1 MASNILIKRSTG
13 STAPG
18 SITFGELAITTG
30 ANGTQANAGDRLF
43 VGDNNGAAQ
52 IVGGRYF
59 MDMLDH
65 VHGTLTAS
73 SSVLVDS
80 NSKIDQWNVD
90 DITLDAN
97 VITTSTTDADLIFRA
112 NGTGKLVI
120 EDGQELEFG
129 TTGDVELSFNDS
141 DAVLDIKRV
150 AGTPDLR
157 IADDMKLNFGNTK
170 DASIRYDETTSD
182 KIQVEGA
189 DWNYAT
195 GVQVNYADTTD
206 ASNVATASVSFAGGI
221 GVAATAWIKD
231 LKVDDNTVIGTADTD
246 TLEVNATTTF
256 QNGVTFN
263 GTTNISGN
271 TTQSGSIE
279 IDNLKLD
286 GNVLSTINSIQELI
300 IDPFPAGGDADGLVI
315 IKGDLQIDGTT
326 TTVNSASMSVND
338 PTIELGDP
346 TTPVTVK
353 TLATFAG
360 NATVDVQVDAVE
372 QLSVGDSITG
382 TGIPGG
388 TTISA
393 INTGSKTL
401 TLSAAITA
409 DQVVGATLTTVRGAD
424 DAMDRGVKIHYNASG
439 TNKFGFFGYDRT
451 GGADGLGAWT
461 FIEEATD
468 TGTVF
473 GLAGANRGTV
483 LIGDLELD
491 TDLEVQFGGTGAS
504 TFTTNGIVFGNGAS
518 PMQVTA
524 AANMASPGTGDDATT
539 SYQVL
544 TVTSAGVPVW
554 TNTLDGGT
562 F

>member
-18 SITFGELAITTG
+18 TITFGELAITTG

-65 VHGTLTAS
+65 VHGTVTAS
-73 SSVLVDS
+73 SAAIVDS
-80 NSKIDQWNVD
+80 NSKVDQWLVD
-90 DITLDAN
+90 DISLNAN

-189 DWNYAT
+189 DWNYGT
-195 GVQVNYADTTD
+195 GVQVNIADTTD
-206 ASNVATASVSFAGGI
+206 ASNVATAAFTVAGGI
-221 GVAATAWIKD
+221 GVAATAYIKD
-231 LKVDDNTVIGTADTD
+231 LNVDDNTTIGTASGDSLT
-246 TLEVNATTTF
+246 VNATTTF
-256 QNGVTFN
+256 QNQVTFN
-263 GTTNISGN
+263 GTTNISGS
-271 TTQSGSIE
+271 TQQTGDIQ

-286 GNVLSTINSIQELI
+286 GNTLSTINSVQELI
-300 IDPFPAGGDADGLVI
+300 LDPDPTTDAGGLVI

-346 TTPVTVK
+346 TTPVTL
-353 TLATFAG
+353 TAEAAG
-360 NATVDVQVDAVE
+360 GQAIVVVDAID
-372 QLSVGDSITG
+372 QLQVGDAVTST
-382 TGIPGG
+382 TAGIPNS
-388 TTISA
+388 TVINA
-393 INTGSKTL
+393 INTGTKAV
-401 TLSAAITA
+401 TLSNNLSQTMASGS
-409 DQVVGATLTTVRGAD
+409 VLVTVSGAD
-424 DAMDRGVKIHYNASG
+424 DALDRGVKVHYNLSG

-451 GGADGLGAWT
+451 GGADGAGAWT
-461 FIEEATD
+461 FIEDATD
-468 TGTVF
+468 SNTVF
-473 GLAGANRGTV
+473 GVTGNRGTV
-483 LIGDLELD
+483 VLGDLELD

-504 TFTTNGIVFGNGAS
+504 TWTTNGIVYGNGTN

-524 AANMASPGTGDDATT
+524 AANMASPGTGTDITT
-539 SYQVL
+539 SRQVL
-544 TVTSAGVPVW
+544 TVTAAGVPVW
-554 TNTLDGGT
+554 TDTIDGGT

>member
-18 SITFGELAITTG
+18 TITYGELALTTG

-43 VGDNNGAAQ
+43 AGDNNGAAQ

-59 MDMLDH
+59 CDMLDH

-80 NSKIDQWNVD
+80 NSKIDTWNVD

-129 TTGDVELSFNDS
+129 TTGDVEFVFNDS
-141 DAVLDIKRV
+141 DAVVDIKRV

-157 IADDMKLNFGNTK
+157 IADDMKLHFGNTK
-170 DASIRYDETTSD
+170 DASIYYDETTTD
-182 KIQVEGA
+182 KIQIEGA
-189 DWNYAT
+189 DWNFAT
-195 GVQVNYADTTD
+195 GVTLNIADTTD
-206 ASNVATASVSFAGGI
+206 ASNVSTASTTFAGGI
-221 GVAATAWIKD
+221 GVAATAWVKD
-231 LKVDDNTVIGTADTD
+231 LKVDDNTVLGTANTD
-246 TLEVNATTTF
+246 TLTVNATTTF

-263 GTTNISGN
+263 GVTNISGN
-271 TTQSGSIE
+271 TSQTGQIE

-286 GNVLSTINSIQELI
+286 GNTLSTINNIQELI
-300 IDPFPAGGDADGLVI
+300 IDPYPAGGDADGLVI

-372 QLSVGDSITG
+372 QLQAGDAVTG

-388 TTISA
+388 TTIAS
-393 INTGSKTL
+393 INTGTKTI
-401 TLSAAITA
+401 TLSAAITT
-409 DQVVGATLTTVRGAD
+409 DQVVGATLVTTRGAD
-424 DAMDRGVKIHYNASG
+424 DAMDRGVKVHYNVSG
-439 TNKFGFFGYDRT
+439 ANKFGFFGYDRT
-451 GGADGLGAWT
+451 GGGDGAGAWT

-473 GLAGANRGTV
+473 GITGNRGTV
-483 LIGDLELD
+483 VIGDLELD
-491 TDLEVQFGGTGAS
+491 TDLEVQYGGTGVS
-504 TFTTNGIVFGNGAS
+504 TFTQYGIPYGDAAN
-518 PMQVTA
+518 PLQVTA
-524 AANMASPGTGDDATT
+524 AANMASPGTGNDATT

-544 TVTSAGVPVW
+544 TVTSGGVPVW
-554 TNTLDGGT
+554 TNTIDGGT

>member
-18 SITFGELAITTG
+18 SITYGELAVTTG
-30 ANGTQANAGDRLF
+30 ANGTQANAGDRVF

-52 IVGGRYF
+52 VVGGRYF
-59 MDMLDH
+59 TDLLDH
-65 VHGTLTAS
+65 VHGTITAS
-73 SSVLVDS
+73 SAVLLDS
-80 NSKIDQWNVD
+80 NLKVDNWNVD
-90 DITLDAN
+90 DINLNAN
-97 VITTSTTDADLIFRA
+97 VITTSTTDSDLVFRA

-129 TTGDVELSFNDS
+129 TTGDVEFVFNDS
-141 DAVLDIKRV
+141 DAVVDIKRV

-157 IADDMKLNFGNTK
+157 IADDMKLHFGNTK
-170 DASIRYDETTSD
+170 DASIYYDETTSD

-189 DWNYAT
+189 DWNYAV
-195 GVQVNYADTTD
+195 GVTASYADTTD
-206 ASNVATASVSFAGGI
+206 ASNVATASVTFAGGI
-221 GVAATAWIKD
+221 GISATTWTKD
-231 LKVDDNTVIGTADTD
+231 LKVDDNTTLGTAAGDLLT
-246 TLEVNATTTF
+246 VNATTTF

-263 GTTNISGN
+263 GQTTITG
-271 TTQSGSIE
+271 TTQQTGQIE
-279 IDNLKLD
+279 VDNLKLD
-286 GNVLSTINSIQELI
+286 GNTLSTINAIQELI
-300 IDPFPAGGDADGLVI
+300 IDPYPAGGDADGLVI

-360 NATVDVQVDAVE
+360 NATTAVQVDSVE
-372 QLSVGDSITG
+372 QLQAGDAITG

-388 TTISA
+388 TTIAS
-393 INTGSKTL
+393 INTGTKTL

-409 DQVVGATLTTVRGAD
+409 DQVVGATLVTVRGAD
-424 DAMDRGVKIHYNASG
+424 DAMDRGVKVHYNTSG

-451 GGADGLGAWT
+451 GGNDGAGAWT
-461 FIEEATD
+461 FIEDATD

-473 GLAGANRGTV
+473 GVTGNRGTV
-483 LIGDLELD
+483 VLGDLELD
-491 TDLEVQFGGTGAS
+491 NDLVVQYGGTGAS
-504 TFTTNGIVFGNGAS
+504 TFNTNGIIYGNGTGAL
-518 PMQVTA
+518 QVTE
-524 AANMASPGTGDDATT
+524 AANMASPGTTPDMAE
-539 SYQVL
+539 SYQIL
-544 TVTSAGVPVW
+544 TVTSGGVPVW
-554 TNTLDGGT
+554 TNTIDGGT

>member
-18 SITFGELAITTG
+18 SITYGELAVTTG
-30 ANGTQANAGDRLF
+30 ANGTQANAGDRVF

-52 IVGGRYF
+52 VVGGRYF
-59 MDMLDH
+59 TDLLDH
-65 VHGTLTAS
+65 VHGTITAS
-73 SSVLVDS
+73 SAVLLDS
-80 NSKIDQWNVD
+80 NLKVDNWNVD
-90 DITLDAN
+90 DINLNAN
-97 VITTSTTDADLIFRA
+97 VITTSTTDSDLVFRA

-129 TTGDVELSFNDS
+129 TTGDVEFVFNDS
-141 DAVLDIKRV
+141 DAVVDIKRV

-157 IADDMKLNFGNTK
+157 IADDMKLHFGNTK
-170 DASIRYDETTSD
+170 DASIYYDETTSD

-189 DWNYAT
+189 DWNYAV
-195 GVQVNYADTTD
+195 GVTASYADTTD
-206 ASNVATASVSFAGGI
+206 ASNVATASVTFAGGI
-221 GVAATAWIKD
+221 GISATTWTKD
-231 LKVDDNTVIGTADTD
+231 LKVDDNTTLGTANTD
-246 TLEVNATTTF
+246 ILTVNATTTF

-263 GTTNISGN
+263 GQTNISGS
-271 TTQSGSIE
+271 TQQTGDIQ

-286 GNVLSTINSIQELI
+286 GNTLSTINSIQELI

-338 PTIELGDP
+338 PTIELADP

-360 NATVDVQVDAVE
+360 NATVDVILDTVE
-372 QLSVGDSITG
+372 QLQVGNSITG

-393 INTGSKTL
+393 INTGTKTI

-409 DQVVGATLTTVRGAD
+409 DQVVGATLVSVRGAD

-451 GGADGLGAWT
+451 GGNDGAGAWT
-461 FIEEATD
+461 FIEDATD

-473 GLAGANRGTV
+473 GVTGNRGTV
-483 LIGDLELD
+483 VLGDLELD
-491 TDLEVQFGGTGAS
+491 TDLAVQYGGSGASSFNTNGIIYGNGTGAL
-504 TFTTNGIVFGNGAS
+504 
-518 PMQVTA
+518 QVTE
-524 AANMASPGTGDDATT
+524 AANMASPGTTPDMAE
-539 SYQVL
+539 SYQIL
-544 TVTSAGVPVW
+544 TVTSGGVPVW
-554 TNTLDGGT
+554 TNTIDGGT

>member
-13 STAPG
+13 TTAPG
-18 SITFGELAITTG
+18 SITFGELAVTTG
-30 ANGTQANAGDRLF
+30 ANGTQANAGDRIF

-73 SSVLVDS
+73 SSVIVDS
-80 NSKIDQWNVD
+80 NSKIDVWNVD
-90 DITLDAN
+90 DITLN
-97 VITTSTTDADLIFRA
+97 SNIITTSTTDADLIFRA

-129 TTGDVELSFNDS
+129 TTGDVEFSFNDS

-150 AGTPDLR
+150 TGTPDLR

-189 DWNYAT
+189 DWNYGT
-195 GVQVNYADTTD
+195 GVQINIADTTD
-206 ASNVATASVSFAGGI
+206 ASNVNTAAFTVAGGI
-221 GVAATAWIKD
+221 GVAATAHIKD
-231 LKVDDNTVIGTADTD
+231 LNVDDNTTIGTASTD
-246 TLEVNATTTF
+246 SLTVNATTQF
-256 QNGVTFN
+256 QNEVTFN

-271 TTQSGSIE
+271 TAQTGKIE

-286 GNVLSTINSIQELI
+286 GNVLSTINSVQELV
-300 IDPFPAGGDADGLVI
+300 IDPDPATDAGGLVI

-346 TTPVTVK
+346 TTPVTM
-353 TLATFAG
+353 TAAANG
-360 NATVDVQVDAVE
+360 SQADVVVDAVD
-372 QLSVGDSITG
+372 QLQVGDAVTST
-382 TGIPGG
+382 TAGIPNS
-388 TTISA
+388 TVINA
-393 INTGSKTL
+393 INAGTKTV
-401 TLSAAITA
+401 TLSNNLSQNMAAGS
-409 DQVVGATLTTVRGAD
+409 VLVTVSGAD
-424 DAMDRGVKIHYNASG
+424 DALDRGVKIHYNASG

-451 GGADGLGAWT
+451 GGGDGAGAWT
-461 FIEEATD
+461 FIEDATD
-468 TGTVF
+468 TNTVF
-473 GLAGANRGTV
+473 GVTGARGTV
-483 LIGDLELD
+483 VLGDLELD
-491 TDLEVQFGGTGAS
+491 NDLEVQYGGTGAG
-504 TFTTNGIVFGNGAS
+504 TFTSKGIIYGNATGAL
-518 PMQVTA
+518 QVTA
-524 AANMASPGTGDDATT
+524 EANMASPGTGSDVST

-544 TVTSAGVPVW
+544 TVTATGVPVW
-554 TNTLDGGT
+554 TDTIDGGT

>member
-73 SSVLVDS
+73 SAAIVDS
-80 NSKIDQWNVD
+80 NSKIDQWLVD
-90 DITLDAN
+90 DISLDAN

-129 TTGDVELSFNDS
+129 TTGDVEFSFNDS
-141 DAVLDIKRV
+141 DAVLDVKRV
-150 AGTPDLR
+150 TGTPDLR
-157 IADDMKLNFGNTK
+157 IADDMKLIFGTNK
-170 DASIRYDETTSD
+170 DASITYDETTSD
-182 KIQVEGA
+182 KLKIDGA
-189 DWNYAT
+189 DIEVGT
-195 GVQVNYADTTD
+195 TSTSKVNFANTTD
-206 ASNVATASVSFAGGI
+206 ASNVDTASVTFDGGI
-221 GVAATAWIKD
+221 GVAKTAYIKD
-231 LKVDDNTVIGTADTD
+231 LNVDDNATLGTAAGDSLT
-246 TLEVNATTTF
+246 VNSTTTF

-263 GTTNISGN
+263 GTTTIAGS
-271 TTQSGSIE
+271 TQQTGSIE

-286 GNVLSTINSIQELI
+286 GNSITTINSVQELI
-300 IDPFPAGGDADGLVI
+300 LDPDPTTDAGGLVI

-346 TTPVTVK
+346 TTPVTL
-353 TLATFAG
+353 TAEAAG
-360 NATVDVQVDAVE
+360 SQNQVVVDAVD
-372 QLSVGDSITG
+372 QLQVGDSVTSTV
-382 TGIPGG
+382 TGIPNS

-393 INTGSKTL
+393 INTGTKTL
-401 TLSAAITA
+401 TLSNNLSQTMASGS
-409 DQVVGATLTTVRGAD
+409 VLVTVSGAD
-424 DAMDRGVKIHYNASG
+424 DALDRGVKVHYNSSG
-439 TNKFGFFGYDRT
+439 TNLFGFFGYDRT
-451 GGADGLGAWT
+451 GGADGAGAWT
-461 FIEEATD
+461 FIENATD
-468 TGTVF
+468 TNTVF
-473 GLAGANRGTV
+473 GVTGNRGTV
-483 LIGDLELD
+483 VLGDLELD
-491 TDLEVQFGGTGAS
+491 TDLEVQYGGTGAS
-504 TFTTNGIVFGNGAS
+504 TFTTNGIIYGNSAGS
-518 PMQVTA
+518 LQVTA
-524 AANMASPGTGDDATT
+524 AANMGSPGTGADATT
-539 SYQVL
+539 SFQVL
-544 TVTSAGVPVW
+544 TVTATGVPVW
-554 TNTLDGGT
+554 TNTIDGGT

>member
-13 STAPG
+13 SVAPG
-18 SITFGELAITTG
+18 TITFGELAVTTG
-30 ANGTQANAGDRLF
+30 ANGTQANAGDRIF

-52 IVGGRYF
+52 VVGGRYF

-65 VHGTLTAS
+65 VHGTVTAS
-73 SSVLVDS
+73 SAAIVDS
-80 NSKIDQWNVD
+80 NSKVDQWLVD
-90 DITLDAN
+90 DISLNAN

-150 AGTPDLR
+150 TGTPDLR

-189 DWNYAT
+189 DWNYGT
-195 GVQVNYADTTD
+195 GVLVNFADTTN
-206 ASNVATASVSFAGGI
+206 ASNVATAGVTFAGGI
-221 GVAATAWIKD
+221 GVAATAYIKD
-231 LKVDDNTVIGTADTD
+231 LNVDDNTTIGTASGDSLT
-246 TLEVNATTTF
+246 VNATTTF
-256 QNGVTFN
+256 QNDVTFN
-263 GTTNISGN
+263 GTTNISGS
-271 TTQSGSIE
+271 TAQTGDIQ

-286 GNVLSTINSIQELI
+286 GNTLSTINSVQELI
-300 IDPFPAGGDADGLVI
+300 LDPDPATDAGGLVI

-346 TTPVTVK
+346 TTPVTL
-353 TLATFAG
+353 TASAAG
-360 NATVDVQVDAVE
+360 SQAEVVVDAVD
-372 QLSVGDSITG
+372 QLQVGDAVTSTT
-382 TGIPGG
+382 TGIAGS
-388 TTISA
+388 TVISA
-393 INTGSKTL
+393 INAGTKTV
-401 TLSAAITA
+401 TLSNNLTQTMAAGS
-409 DQVVGATLTTVRGAD
+409 VLVTVSGAD
-424 DAMDRGVKIHYNASG
+424 DALDRGVKIHYNTSG

-451 GGADGLGAWT
+451 GGADGNGAWT

-468 TGTVF
+468 TNTVF
-473 GLAGANRGTV
+473 GVTGNRGTV
-483 LIGDLELD
+483 VLGDLELD
-491 TDLEVQFGGTGAS
+491 TDLVVEFGGTGAG
-504 TFTTNGIVFGNGAS
+504 TFTTNGIMYGNATS
-518 PMQVTA
+518 PLQVTA
-524 AANMASPGTGDDATT
+524 AANMGSPGTGTDQTT

-554 TNTLDGGT
+554 TDTIDGGT

>member
-1 MASNILIKRSTG
+1 MASNILINRSTC

-18 SITFGELAITTG
+18 SITFGELAVTTG
-30 ANGTQANAGDRLF
+30 ANGSQANAGDRLF

-52 IVGGRYF
+52 IGGGRYF

-65 VHGTLTAS
+65 VHGTVTAS
-73 SSVLVDS
+73 SAAIVDS
-80 NSKIDQWNVD
+80 NSKVDQWLVD
-90 DITLDAN
+90 DISLDAN

-170 DASIRYDETTSD
+170 DASIRYDETTTD

-189 DWNYAT
+189 DWNYGT
-195 GVQVNYADTTD
+195 GVLVNFADTTD
-206 ASNVATASVSFAGGI
+206 ASNVATAGVTFAGGI

-231 LKVDDNTVIGTADTD
+231 LKVDDNTVLGTADTD

-271 TTQSGSIE
+271 TSQTGSIE

-300 IDPFPAGGDADGLVI
+300 IDPYPAGGDADGLVI

-382 TGIPGG
+382 TGIPNG

-524 AANMASPGTGDDATT
+524 AANMASPGSGDDATT

>member
-13 STAPG
+13 SVAPG
-18 SITFGELAITTG
+18 TITYGEIALTIG

-43 VGDNNGAAQ
+43 AGDNNGAAQ
-52 IVGGRYF
+52 VVGGRYF
-59 MDMLDH
+59 TDMLDH
-65 VHGTLTAS
+65 VHGTLTAAS
-73 SSVLVDS
+73 AVIVDS
-80 NSKIDQWNVD
+80 NSKVDTWNVD
-90 DITLDAN
+90 DINLDAN
-97 VITTSTTDADLIFRA
+97 VITTATTDTDLVFRA

-129 TTGDVELSFNDS
+129 TTGDVEFVFNDS
-141 DAVLDIKRV
+141 DAVVDIKRV

-157 IADDMKLNFGNTK
+157 IADDMKLHFGNTK
-170 DASIRYDETTSD
+170 DASIYYDETTSD
-182 KIQVEGA
+182 KIQIEGA
-189 DWNYAT
+189 DWNFAT
-195 GVQVNYADTTD
+195 GVVLNVADTTD
-206 ASNVATASVSFAGGI
+206 ASNVSTASTTFAGGI
-221 GVAATAWIKD
+221 GVAATAWVKD
-231 LKVDDNTVIGTADTD
+231 LKVDDNTVLGTANTD

-256 QNGVTFN
+256 QNQVTFN
-263 GTTNISGN
+263 GLTNITGN
-271 TTQSGSIE
+271 TSQTGQIE

-300 IDPFPAGGDADGLVI
+300 IDPYPAGGDADGLVI

-372 QLSVGDSITG
+372 QLQAGDSITG
-382 TGIPGG
+382 TGIPNS
-388 TTISA
+388 TTIAS
-393 INTGSKTL
+393 INVGTKTL

-409 DQVVGATLTTVRGAD
+409 DQVVGATLVTVRGAD
-424 DAMDRGVKIHYNASG
+424 DAMDRGVKVHYNNSG

-451 GGADGLGAWT
+451 GGGDGAGAWT

-473 GLAGANRGTV
+473 GITGNRGTV
-483 LIGDLELD
+483 VIGDLELD
-491 TDLEVQFGGTGAS
+491 TDLEVQYGGTGVS
-504 TFTTNGIVFGNGAS
+504 TFTQYGIPYGDAGN
-518 PMQVTA
+518 PLQVTA
-524 AANMASPGTGDDATT
+524 AANMASPGTGNDATT

-544 TVTSAGVPVW
+544 TVTSGGVPVW
-554 TNTLDGGT
+554 TNTIDGGT

>member
-18 SITFGELAITTG
+18 TITYGELALTTG

-43 VGDNNGAAQ
+43 AGDNNGAAQ
-52 IVGGRYF
+52 VVGGRYF
-59 MDMLDH
+59 TDMLDH
-65 VHGTLTAS
+65 VAGTLTAS
-73 SSVLVDS
+73 SSVIVDS
-80 NSKIDQWNVD
+80 NSKIDNWNVD
-90 DITLDAN
+90 DINLNAN

-129 TTGDVELSFNDS
+129 TTGDIELSYNDS

-170 DASIRYDETTSD
+170 DASIYYDETTTD

-189 DWNYAT
+189 DWNYAA
-195 GVQVNYADTTD
+195 GVTANYADTTD
-206 ASNVATASVSFAGGI
+206 ASNVATASVTFAGGI
-221 GVAATAWIKD
+221 GVAATAWVKD
-231 LKVDDNTVIGTADTD
+231 LKVDDGATIGTAAGDSLT
-246 TLEVNATTTF
+246 VNSTTTF

-263 GTTNISGN
+263 GQTTITG
-271 TTQSGSIE
+271 TTQQTGDIE

-286 GNVLSTINSIQELI
+286 GNTLSTINSVQELI
-300 IDPFPAGGDADGLVI
+300 IDPYPAGGDADGLVI

-360 NATVDVQVDAVE
+360 NATVAVQVDSVE
-372 QLSVGDSITG
+372 QLQAGDAVTG

-388 TTISA
+388 TTIAS
-393 INTGSKTL
+393 INTGTKTL

-409 DQVVGATLTTVRGAD
+409 DQVVGATLVTVRGAD
-424 DAMDRGVKIHYNASG
+424 DAMDRGVKVHYNASG

-451 GGADGLGAWT
+451 GGGDGAGAWT
-461 FIEEATD
+461 FIENATD

-473 GLAGANRGTV
+473 GVTGDRGTV

-491 TDLEVQFGGTGAS
+491 TDLAVTHGGSGAS
-504 TFTTNGIVFGNGAS
+504 SFTTNGILFGNNTGAF
-518 PMQVTA
+518 QVTG
-524 AANMASPGTGDDATT
+524 AANMASPGTTPDVAD
-539 SYQVL
+539 SYQIL
-544 TVTSAGVPVW
+544 TVTSGGVPVW
-554 TNTLDGGT
+554 TNTIDGGT